1 MREEIMT
8 TLIDAKT
15 AKGAAGQM
23 LKAINGMMADMAG
36 DADSSNWAGIRVET
50 NYQGRNVYTVYWE
63 MGAPFEWAPKAT
75 MGSNIWAEDFY
86 SDAQEFGFELD
97 RTPTFKMVDGRKWW
111 AECENSYCVSFGS

>member
-1 MREEIMT
+1 MT

-23 LKAINGMMADMAG
+23 LSGINKMLSGMAD
-36 DADSSNWAGIRVET
+36 DSSQNWAGIRVDRDS
-50 NYQGRNVYTVYWE
+50 QGRNVYTVYWE

-86 SDAQEFGFELD
+86 ADAQEFGFELD
-97 RTPTFKMVDGRKWW
+97 RTPTFKMADDRKWW

>member
-1 MREEIMT
+1 MT
-8 TLIDAKT
+8 TLMDAKT
-15 AKGAAGQM
+15 ANGAAGQM
-23 LKAINGMMADMAG
+23 LKAINGMTADMAG

-86 SDAQEFGFELD
+86 FDAQEFGFEVD
-97 RTPTFKMVDGRKWW
+97 RTPTFKMADGRKWW

>member
-1 MREEIMT
+1 MT

-23 LKAINGMMADMAG
+23 LAAINKMTADMAG